1 MGKIN
6 TGRLILGGIVAGIV
20 IDIFEGIMN
29 GVVLQQQW
37 ADVFSSLGKSP
48 GLSVK
53 QILALN
59 VWGLAAG
66 ILTVWLYA
74 AIRPRYGAGPRTAI
88 LAGLA
93 VWATAF
99 GLATAVPVFFHLYP
113 VGLGITAVA
122 LEGVEMILAGLAGA
136 AVYKENAAE
145 GPRSVAARA

>member
-6 TGRLILGGIVAGIV
+6 TSRLILGGIAAGIV
-20 IDIFEGIMN
+20 IDVFEGLLN
-29 GVVLQQQW
+29 GVILEKQW
-37 ADVFSSLGKSP
+37 ADVFTALGKAP
-48 GLSVK
+48 GLSIK

-74 AIRPRYGAGPRTAI
+74 AIRPRYGAGPRTAV

-93 VWATAF
+93 VWVMVH

-113 VGLGITAVA
+113 VGLGVTSVA

-136 AVYKENAAE
+136 ALYKENSAGSARSAA
-145 GPRSVAARA
+145 A